1 MLSKPITNKQK
12 KMFQTTEIVTLIP
25 KLPLSANNCAIDV
38 SNTRQ
43 SELRIADA
51 TPS

>member
-1 MLSKPITNKQK
+1 M
-12 KMFQTTEIVTLIP
+12 VTLIP

-38 SNTRQ
+38 SNTKQ
-43 SELRIADA
+43 SDSIIADA